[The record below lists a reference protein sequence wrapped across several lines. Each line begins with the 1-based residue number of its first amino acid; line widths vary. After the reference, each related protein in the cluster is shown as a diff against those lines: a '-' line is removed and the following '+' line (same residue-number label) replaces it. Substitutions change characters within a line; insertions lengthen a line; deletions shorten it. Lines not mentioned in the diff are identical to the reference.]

1 MKRGSIS
8 ARRLYATLVGLSL
21 TLLLSCSKATAASH
35 LGNTTYLIRLMNFGG
50 VPAGLL
56 VLFCADSITT
66 DYILGIGLNAA
77 GRPVQVGS
85 PPLPPP
91 WSPNTPPPRP
101 NRGATCDRLGGAC
114 LRFTPAKLSNAND
127 GEQMFCA
134 SKHKLV
140 SKKKN
145 SQTLHLIKQ
154 IKG

>member
-8 ARRLYATLVGLSL
+8 ARRLYCATLVGLSL

-56 VLFCADSITT
+56 VLFGADSITT
-66 DYILGIGLNAA
+66 DYILGKGLRAA
-77 GRPVQVGS
+77 GRPVQFWCLPLLLPNAAAS
-85 PPLPPP
+85 PPPPP
-91 WSPNTPPPRP
+91 TEARRVTGWAGPVS
-101 NRGATCDRLGGAC
+101 GS
-114 LRFTPAKLSNAND
+114 TPAKLSNAND

-140 SKKKN
+140 SKKKIE
-145 SQTLHLIKQ
+145 TTKL
-154 IKG
+154 

>member
-66 DYILGIGLNAA
+66 DYILGIGLHAP

-85 PPLPPP
+85 APSPPPLPTRHLLAPTEARHVTGWAGP
-91 WSPNTPPPRP
+91 VSGLLPQNCRM
-101 NRGATCDRLGGAC
+101 
-114 LRFTPAKLSNAND
+114 
-127 GEQMFCA
+127 QMTA
-134 SKHKLV
+134 SKCSVRVNTNLYQ
-140 SKKKN
+140 KKKQAN
-145 SQTLHLIKQ
+145 SRFD
-154 IKG
+154 

>member
-56 VLFCADSITT
+56 VFFGADSITT
-66 DYILGIGLNAA
+66 DYILGEKACELQA
-77 GRPVQVGS
+77 GPCSLVP

-91 WSPNTPPPRP
+91 KHLLAPTEARHVTGWAGPVSGLLPRNCRMQMTPSKCSVRVNT
-101 NRGATCDRLGGAC
+101 NLYQKKTKK
-114 LRFTPAKLSNAND
+114 TTKL
-127 GEQMFCA
+127 
-134 SKHKLV
+134 
-140 SKKKN
+140 
-145 SQTLHLIKQ
+145 
-154 IKG
+154 